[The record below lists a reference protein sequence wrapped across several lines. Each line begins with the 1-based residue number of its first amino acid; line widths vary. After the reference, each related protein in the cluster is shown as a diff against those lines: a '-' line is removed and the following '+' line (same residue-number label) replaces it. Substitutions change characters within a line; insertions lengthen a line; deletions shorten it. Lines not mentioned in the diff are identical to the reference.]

1 MKKTILALAAM
12 LMAVCANAQILDI
25 DGMPPYKLGVTAGLN
40 VPTFSASDCSYTL
53 GYQAGLDLMIDASD
67 IFDGTYLRVMPK
79 YSMKG
84 ATRANVIEMP
94 ALRAADDNITLEI
107 HSHDLYYTTHYVD
120 IPVHYGYG
128 WALNY
133 DFSLLL
139 ETGPYVAFGLGGTI
153 RESGENWTES
163 CGFFSTT
170 NASRID
176 YGWGFQAG
184 LLFDQ
189 QLMLNV
195 SYDWGFK
202 NMTTNLLQ
210 NNWFS
215 VGLTY
220 YIDY

>member
-1 MKKTILALAAM
+1 
-12 LMAVCANAQILDI
+12 
-25 DGMPPYKLGVTAGLN
+25 
-40 VPTFSASDCSYTL
+40 
-53 GYQAGLDLMIDASD
+53 MISSEG
-67 IFDGTYLRVMPK
+67 FTP
-79 YSMKG
+79 
-84 ATRANVIEMP
+84 
-94 ALRAADDNITLEI
+94 
-107 HSHDLYYTTHYVD
+107 
-120 IPVHYGYG
+120 
-128 WALNY
+128 
-133 DFSLLL
+133 
-139 ETGPYVAFGLGGTI
+139 
-153 RESGENWTES
+153 
-163 CGFFSTT
+163 FFSTT